1 MPLTFPGNRPGRW
14 RRILVIKLRYIGDT
28 VLTLPLINALAR
40 GLPRAALHMLVNR
53 ESAPVLAGN
62 PHLRRIWRFTPAHRR
77 PAGFFKLVCQLRAQ
91 RYDAVIDL
99 TNNDRSALLSFLS
112 GARWRMGFWRDRFLY
127 QRLFYN
133 QMVPSVLGTGHAVDH
148 HLKVACFL
156 GLAVPDI
163 HPWIPVTPAAI
174 ARLAPKLARQGLSRQ
189 RPFVIL
195 HPGARRPYKSWPP
208 ARFARLADR
217 IIARTGVQVAFSG
230 GPGDRATIR
239 DISKQMAHPAVDL
252 GGVLSLEELPAL
264 IRQAVC
270 LVGNDSGP
278 IHIAT
283 AVNTPAIALF
293 GPTEPA
299 VWGPR
304 RDPDRCFEVAL
315 ACRPCGHG
323 HERCYRG
330 ADYCMGRIPLEAVW
344 EAVAETIQRKTDTL

>member
-1 MPLTFPGNRPGRW
+1 M
-14 RRILVIKLRYIGDT
+14 LVIKLRYIGDT
-28 VLTLPLINALAR
+28 VLTLPLLNALAR
-40 GLPRAALHMLVNR
+40 GLPAAALHGLVNQ

-62 PHLRRIWRFTPAHRR
+62 PHLRRVWRFTPAHRR
-77 PAGFFKLVCQLRAQ
+77 PTSFFKLVGQLRSQ

-99 TNNDRSALLSFLS
+99 TSNDRSALLSFLS
-112 GARWRMGFWRDRFLY
+112 RARWRMGFWRDRFLY

-133 QMVPSVLGTGHAVDH
+133 RMIPSVLGSGHAVDH
-148 HLKVACFL
+148 HLKVAGYL

-163 HPWIPVTPAAI
+163 HPWIPVSEAAI
-174 ARLAPKLARQGLSRQ
+174 AGLAPKLARQGLSRQ
-189 RPFVIL
+189 HPFVIL

-217 IIARTGVQVAFSG
+217 IIARAGVQVAFSG
-230 GPGDRATIR
+230 GPADGATIQG
-239 DISKQMAHPAVDL
+239 ILKQMDHPAVDL
-252 GGVLSLEELPAL
+252 AGVLSLEELPAL

-304 RDPDRCFEVAL
+304 REHDRLFEVKL
-315 ACRPCGHG
+315 PCRPCGHG
-323 HERCYRG
+323 AKTCYRG
-330 ADYCMGRIPLEAVW
+330 ADYCMAKIRLEPVW
-344 EAVAETIQRKTDTL
+344 EAVFDTIQRKTKIAYD